1 MPPPQLQVTMFDTF
15 CTSIKQFYIY
25 YADFYVLRRFTQIC
39 KHYADF
45 VSLRRFA
52 SITQNFKDNAVL
64 TTLRSAGSL
73 QPTSASSRPAHHRSR
88 WLWRRRRRG
97 HSSGCHT
104 RPIVVV
110 KPTVTVDLRIYST

>member
-15 CTSIKQFYIY
+15 CTSITQFYIY
-25 YADFYVLRRFTQIC
+25 YADLYVLRRFTQIC

-73 QPTSASSRPAHHRSR
+73 QPTSASSRPAHHRLMRVPLAVAAAAAWPFLRLPHPAHSR
-88 WLWRRRRRG
+88 
-97 HSSGCHT
+97 C
-104 RPIVVV
+104 
-110 KPTVTVDLRIYST
+110 